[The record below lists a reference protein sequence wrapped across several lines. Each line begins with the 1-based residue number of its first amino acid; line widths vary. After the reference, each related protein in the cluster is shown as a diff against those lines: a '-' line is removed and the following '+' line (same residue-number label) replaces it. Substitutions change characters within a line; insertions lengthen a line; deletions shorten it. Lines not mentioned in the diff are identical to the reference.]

1 MNREEAKKLFRDDKD
16 AYGKP
21 RGIMGKLNKI
31 FDEFEQEKL
40 NWEKEKEILLKE
52 ICELNT
58 KK

>member
-1 MNREEAKKLFRDDKD
+1 MNKEEAKQLFRDDKD

-21 RGIMGKLNKI
+21 RGVMGKLNKI